1 MDSMIVLPFKQEDP
15 DVLRRTIDI
24 AAHHPSVSR
33 VQLIGSQPNRTYD
46 VAVSA
51 AEAAAAQTS
60 TRVEVILQ
68 ERIGQYRSGKGDAM
82 LTGLKAFLDQPE
94 QRRLHFY
101 DTDIVT
107 FGPDWIDLAE
117 TGLDE
122 GADVV
127 RHYFHRPST
136 DAQITWHI
144 TRLGAALN
152 WPGSLFPHIR
162 QPLGGELALTRAAAT
177 LLWEDQDVRRQS
189 DWGIDTAL
197 TFGMCRHQLAI
208 SEVFVPQG
216 KVHGFYNG
224 LADLRTMLIECFGV
238 IQRLGDK
245 DLPSATGA
253 DYRVQPSE
261 LPSPSITDIV
271 AYDDAKT
278 RQLLA
283 LPLSAAERFQLRQ
296 LLGMNVT
303 HWPAADEMDDGSWSD
318 FLQVALL
325 KLDVREAGAA
335 DLLFRAWSGR
345 VLFHTLVNVPKGFG
359 PAHQALQDVIESHR
373 NTITR

>member
-1 MDSMIVLPFKQEDP
+1 MIVLPFKQEDP

-24 AAHHPSVSR
+24 ATHHPSIGR
-33 VQLIGSQPNRTYD
+33 VQLIGSEPNSTYD
-46 VAVSA
+46 VALRA
-51 AEAAAAQTS
+51 AGAAAAQTS
-60 TRVEVILQ
+60 TTVEVSLQ

-82 LTGLKAFLDQPE
+82 LTGLKAFLE
-94 QRRLHFY
+94 QSDHQRLHFY
-101 DTDIVT
+101 DTDIET

-117 TGLDE
+117 AGLDE
-122 GADVV
+122 GAHVA

-144 TRLGAALN
+144 TRLGAALS

-162 QPLGGELALTRAAAT
+162 QPLGGELALTRDAAA
-177 LLWEDQDVRRQS
+177 LLWQDQDVRRES

-197 TFGMCRHQLAI
+197 TFGMCRHQLAV

-216 KVHGFYNG
+216 KVHGFYDG
-224 LADLRTMLIECFGV
+224 LADLRIMLIECFGV
-238 IQRLGDK
+238 IQRLANK
-245 DLPSATGA
+245 QLPSATRA

-261 LPSPSITDIV
+261 PPSPSITDIV
-271 AYDDAKT
+271 AYDDTKT

-283 LPLSAAERFQLRQ
+283 QPLSAAESFQLHQ
-296 LLGMNVT
+296 LLGIKAT
-303 HWPAADEMDDGSWSD
+303 HWPATHEMDDGSWSD
-318 FLQVALL
+318 FLRIALL
-325 KLDVREAGAA
+325 ELDIQEAGAA

-359 PAHQALQDVIESHR
+359 PAQQALQDVIESHT